1 MSDQPPRRD
10 SAERA
15 PHADPGMRE
24 AARDLSSLFGDESDH
39 GRGATALGAQKV
51 TRPRSA
57 LAPPEGVSDRL
68 STLESQL
75 QEAVLRIESVDQHL
89 ATTYQA
95 LQELAQRST
104 EPDLFGGVESTE
116 ALLDRIEKV
125 VTDRFERLS
134 DRLVMFEAQLKDGAV
149 AERLSA
155 LEDRVSSTLS
165 LAELSREA
173 VVRLEKLVASMLGPE
188 AAEEALRGPSQAPS
202 APPAAVAPPEPDR
215 DDAWAESDPVAE
227 LDALLGAP
235 YDTVDEGP
243 PADPD
248 DLLWPS
254 EPEAREERPR

>member
-1 MSDQPPRRD
+1 
-10 SAERA
+10 
-15 PHADPGMRE
+15 MRE
-24 AARDLSSLFGDESDH
+24 AARDLSSLFGDESDQ

-57 LAPPEGVSDRL
+57 LAPAEGLSDRL

-75 QEAVLRIESVDQHL
+75 QEAVLRIEAVDQHL

-95 LQELAQRST
+95 LQELAQKAT
-104 EPDLFGGVESTE
+104 EPDLFGGVESAE

-125 VTDRFERLS
+125 VADRFERLS
-134 DRLVMFEAQLKDGAV
+134 DRLVVFEAQLEDGAV
-149 AERLSA
+149 AGRLSA

-188 AAEEALRGPSQAPS
+188 VAEEALRTPPPAPP
-202 APPAAVAPPEPDR
+202 APPAAEAASSEPDR
-215 DDAWAESDPVAE
+215 DDAWTQSDPVAE

-235 YDTVDEGP
+235 YDTAENGS

-248 DLLWPS
+248 EMYWPS
-254 EPEAREERPR
+254 EAEAGEERPR